1 MERSRYRQRILLRDT
16 PFVTDWPEWATETLQ
31 VRPPDPAWQT
41 RGEQERRLLEAQL
54 APWLVARVE
63 HVGSTAVPGLAA
75 KPIIDLQAAV
85 ADLRVAPRIAEAL
98 LPHEWH
104 YVAPDLDQRPWRRF
118 FVKVS
123 DARRVAHLHVMT
135 RGTERWEEQLAFRD
149 ALRAGPNL
157 VEAYAA
163 LKRRLAAEHTT
174 DREGYTA
181 AKSQFIRAVLAQSSA
196 DAHRE
201 RDRAP

>member
-1 MERSRYRQRILLRDT
+1 M
-16 PFVTDWPEWATETLQ
+16 TDWPEWATETVQ
-31 VRPPDPAWQT
+31 VGPPDPAWQT
-41 RGEQERRLLEAQL
+41 RGEQERRLLEAHL

-75 KPIIDLQAAV
+75 KPIVDLQAAV
-85 ADLRVAPRIAEAL
+85 ADLRSAPRIAEAL
-98 LPHEWH
+98 LPDEWH

-123 DARRVAHLHVMT
+123 DARRAAHLHVMT
-135 RGTERWEEQLAFRD
+135 RGTARWEEQLAFRD
-149 ALRAGPNL
+149 ALRADPNL
-157 VEAYAA
+157 VRAYAA
-163 LKRRLAAEHTT
+163 LKRRLAGEHTT

-181 AKSQFIRAVLAQSSA
+181 AKSEFVRAVLAQSSA
-196 DAHRE
+196 DAGRE